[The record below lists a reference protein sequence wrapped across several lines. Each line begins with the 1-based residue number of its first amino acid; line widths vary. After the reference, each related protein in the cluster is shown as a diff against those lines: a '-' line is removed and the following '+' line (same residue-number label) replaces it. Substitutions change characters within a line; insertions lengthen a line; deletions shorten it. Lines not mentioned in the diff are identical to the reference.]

1 MKHLY
6 GSIVLYRNKKEQVLK
21 AINSF
26 LNTELKVKLFLV
38 DNSPDDSLRELEKID
53 PRIEYIFNNANLG
66 YGKAHNIAIRRSIE
80 DNVPY
85 HLVLNPDVYFE
96 RGVLEKLYEY
106 MENHPD
112 VGNVMPKVVCP
123 DGSIQYLCKLLPTPI
138 DLFVRRFI
146 PFKSIKE
153 KLNYNYELRWTGY
166 NIEMNVPFLS
176 GCFMFLRVSV
186 LKEVGLFDER
196 FFMYGEDTDLN
207 RRIHRKYK
215 TMFYPYC
222 TVVHEHGRESYKSF
236 KMLKIHVINM
246 AKYFNKWGWFFDKER
261 DRINKKAIEEI
272 KRSLGIT

>member
-1 MKHLY
+1 MSPWLLARNYKEIRKVRMTHLY

-53 PRIEYIFNNANLG
+53 SRIEYIFNNANLG

-96 RGVLEKLYEY
+96 KGVLEKLYEY

-138 DLFVRRFI
+138 
-146 PFKSIKE
+146 
-153 KLNYNYELRWTGY
+153 
-166 NIEMNVPFLS
+166 LS
-176 GCFMFLRVSV
+176 QP
-186 LKEVGLFDER
+186 
-196 FFMYGEDTDLN
+196 N
-207 RRIHRKYK
+207 
-215 TMFYPYC
+215 P
-222 TVVHEHGRESYKSF
+222 
-236 KMLKIHVINM
+236 
-246 AKYFNKWGWFFDKER
+246 
-261 DRINKKAIEEI
+261 
-272 KRSLGIT
+272 